1 MASEYTISAKFDNTQ
16 IRQGVR
22 QISDIIRDAGRTANE
37 VQSNMGVSANSLKR
51 DLRQLK
57 GLLSTL
63 TYQWRNLSDVE
74 RSSELGR
81 TLQAQI
87 QAVED
92 KAGELADIQGDVSR
106 VIGDI
111 ASDTRIWDAASEGL
125 GILSNVGQ
133 TAVSVWGMF
142 GGSVEDC
149 ARALNAFNAVGSAVN
164 TIIAIGNATQ
174 KESAIM
180 KGINTVQQWAL
191 TRATQAG
198 TVAQG
203 AFNAVANANPY
214 MLLATA
220 LVAVGAAIWSYIS
233 LTDKGTEATNRAK
246 KAVDKYHKALSEGS
260 KTYNKTLGETM
271 TSYIKLQEEYKSL
284 KTTAEKLDFIHNQQ
298 DAFHDLEMGID
309 SLADAERAFNDNTG
323 EIIEAFRKRALAAAY
338 AAQATKL
345 YQDALDVK
353 AGDYVPYKEALENRT
368 LSKDDFTHKAGSNY
382 VKVNQ
387 RGAIKIAQKRANA
400 VEGQT
405 AYYLQESVA
414 QQAEADKILKK
425 HGLLYKNSRGSSSHG
440 GRGGRGGRNNRNGDD
455 DNPTGLI
462 EKQEAKIRALEE
474 LKKKATSTEQIAKLN
489 NEIYKARY
497 MLDEMQNT
505 VLTPTIKFNVADL
518 SNKKDVNFTENL
530 DFSKQF
536 DFSKKFDF
544 SKDMQ
549 KGIDK
554 SLKKIKIQDEYQK
567 MLDDVANGA
576 DIDSSMVDKFNYIN
590 EQMMSLGEKG
600 FDFSNLE
607 KAKDE
612 FNGFMDEVYGQFG
625 GADFSQQF
633 SQIITLKDL
642 FRESGHYAEKAG
654 AAAAYLGDSLK
665 AMGEEGALAKTG
677 AVMAAV
683 GQIILGFAEASE
695 LAGKGGPWVWL
706 AWVAASVGTLAT
718 IISTVK
724 GFSSGGIVGDGNT
737 IGDNTLI
744 RVNKNEMVLNTR
756 QQAHLFDILNG
767 GNNTTMNGRGGE
779 VTFKIRGCDLYGS
792 LSNYSKIKAKSG
804 KITGL
809 K

>member
-425 HGLLYKNSRGSSSHG
+425 HGLLYKKSRGSSSHG

-804 KITGL
+804 KITGIN
-809 K
+809 

>member
-1 MASEYTISAKFDNTQ
+1 MANEYTISAKFDNTQ
-16 IRQGVR
+16 LRQGVR

-111 ASDTRIWDAASEGL
+111 ASDTRLWDAASEGL

-180 KGINTVQQWAL
+180 KGINKVQQWAL
-191 TRATQAG
+191 TRATQEG

-220 LVAVGAAIWSYIS
+220 LVAVGAAIWSYVS
-233 LTDKGTEATNRAK
+233 LTDKGTEATKKAK
-246 KAVDKYHKALSEGS
+246 KAVDNYHKALSEGS
-260 KTYNKTLGETM
+260 KKYNETLGETM
-271 TSYIKLQEEYKSL
+271 TAYIKLQVEYQSL

-298 DAFHDLEMGID
+298 DAFHDLELGID

-323 EIIEAFRKRALAAAY
+323 EIIEAFRKRAFAAAL

-345 YQDALDVK
+345 YQDALNVK
-353 AGDYVPYKEALENRT
+353 AGDYVPYKEALDNHI

-387 RGAIKIAQKRANA
+387 RGAIKIAMKRANA

-405 AYYLQESVA
+405 AYYFQESLA
-414 QQAEADKILKK
+414 QQAEAGKILKK
-425 HGLLYKNSRGSSSHG
+425 HGLLNKKSRGSSSHG

-455 DNPTGLI
+455 YKPTGLI
-462 EKQEAKIRALEE
+462 EIKQMKIRALEE
-474 LKKKATSTEQIAKLN
+474 AKNKAKTYDEIAKLN
-489 NEIYKARY
+489 NEIYKAKKE
-497 MLDEMQNT
+497 LEEMQDAFLVPT
-505 VLTPTIKFNVADL
+505 VKFKVDDLTTSKTKDNPLNIKHYGKTPFY
-518 SNKKDVNFTENL
+518 KDT
-530 DFSKQF
+530 F
-536 DFSKKFDF
+536 DFTNEMKEG
-544 SKDMQ
+544 M
-549 KGIDK
+549 DK
-554 SLKKIKIQDEYQK
+554 SLKKMNIEEEYQK
-567 MLDDVANGA
+567 MLDDVANGLKL
-576 DIDSSMVDKFNYIN
+576 DKVTDKFNYLN
-590 EQMMSLGEKG
+590 EHIVALGGEQL
-600 FDFSNLE
+600 DFSNLE

-633 SQIITLKDL
+633 SQLKTLGDL
-642 FRESGHYAEKAG
+642 FQKSGLYADKAG
-654 AAAAYLGDSLK
+654 AATAYLGDSLK

-683 GQIILGFAEASE
+683 GQIILGFASASK
-695 LAGKGGPWVWL
+695 LAGEGGPWAWL
-706 AWVAASVGTLAT
+706 AWVAAGVGTLAT

-724 GFSSGGIVGDGNT
+724 GFSSGGIVGDGST

-756 QQAHLFDILNG
+756 QQAHLFDLLNG

>member
-1 MASEYTISAKFDNTQ
+1 MANEYTISAKFDNTQ
-16 IRQGVR
+16 LRQGVR

-111 ASDTRIWDAASEGL
+111 ASDTRLWDAASEGL

-149 ARALNAFNAVGSAVN
+149 ARALNAFNAVEATFN

-220 LVAVGAAIWSYIS
+220 LVAVGAAIWSYVS

-284 KTTAEKLDFIHNQQ
+284 KTAAEKLDFIHNQQ
-298 DAFHDLEMGID
+298 DAFHDLELGID

-323 EIIEAFRKRALAAAY
+323 EIIEAFRKRALAAAL

-387 RGAIKIAQKRANA
+387 RGAIKIAMKRANA

-405 AYYLQESVA
+405 AYYFQESLA
-414 QQAEADKILKK
+414 QKAESDKILKK
-425 HGLLYKNSRGSSSHG
+425 HGLLNKKSRGSSSHG
-440 GRGGRGGRNNRNGDD
+440 GRGGRGGRNGRN
-455 DNPTGLI
+455 DNPPIGII
-462 EKQEAKIRALEE
+462 EKQEAKIRELEE

-497 MLDEMQNT
+497 MLEEMQDAFLVPT
-505 VLTPTIKFNVADL
+505 VKFNVADL

-549 KGIDK
+549 KGMDK
-554 SLKKIKIQDEYQK
+554 SLKKINIEEEYQK
-567 MLDDVANGA
+567 IIDDVANGLKL
-576 DIDSSMVDKFNYIN
+576 DKVTDKFNYLN

-600 FDFSNLE
+600 LDPSKLQQASDAY
-607 KAKDE
+607 K
-612 FNGFMDEVYGQFG
+612 GFMDEVYGQFG

-633 SQIITLKDL
+633 SQIRTLRDL
-642 FRESGHYAEKAG
+642 FGESGDYAEKAG

-695 LAGKGGPWVWL
+695 LAGKDGPWAWL
-706 AWVAASVGTLAT
+706 AWVAAGVGTLAT

-804 KITGL
+804 KLTTTTI